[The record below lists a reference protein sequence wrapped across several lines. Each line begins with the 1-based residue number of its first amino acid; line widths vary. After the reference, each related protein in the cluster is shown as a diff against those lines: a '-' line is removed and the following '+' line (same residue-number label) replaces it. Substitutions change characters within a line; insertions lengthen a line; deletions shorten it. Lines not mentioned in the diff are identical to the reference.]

1 MPRPISSPRALR
13 GVRAC
18 GLAALVLAGA
28 CGGGGS
34 HRSSATGQLG
44 AAASAPTSTT
54 GGAGASGAGAGT
66 TGAPATG
73 ASKATTAPAKSASS
87 NTAAPAGAASKA
99 ATAGAA
105 GAAPGH
111 YTYDVTGSRSGGT
124 PPTTAPLNGKATLTV
139 DPAQGTDQH
148 ETLVS
153 DDGSGNGTELVLRY
167 QPDGVFMVD
176 LKITGQFAK
185 EFRPN
190 PPVLAEPVPQTEGKH
205 WAWDI
210 TSTDNT
216 TTGHGD
222 YTMGK
227 PDTTSNGCKPVA
239 CGLVNGTLTIHT
251 TFNGAP
257 FTITLTTDR
266 VDSPKYSVTVKEH
279 DVTDVPGFFHSD
291 TTSIIE
297 SVVPK

>member
-1 MPRPISSPRALR
+1 MPRPISFPRALR

-44 AAASAPTSTT
+44 AAASAATSTT

-99 ATAGAA
+99 ATAAA

>member
-99 ATAGAA
+99 ATAAA

>member
-1 MPRPISSPRALR
+1 
-13 GVRAC
+13 VRAC
-18 GLAALVLAGA
+18 GLAVLVLAGA
-28 CGGGGS
+28 CGGGS

-44 AAASAPTSTT
+44 PGSSGVTSTT
-54 GGAGASGAGAGT
+54 SGAGAGAAAAGT
-66 TGAPATG
+66 TGAPTTG
-73 ASKATTAPAKSASS
+73 GSKATAAPAKSASS
-87 NTAAPAGAASKA
+87 NTAATAGAGARAS
-99 ATAGAA
+99 TASAA

-124 PPTTAPLNGKATLTV
+124 PPTTAPINGKATLTV
-139 DPAQGTDQH
+139 DPALATDQH

-167 QPDGVFMVD
+167 QPDGVFLVD

-190 PPVLAEPVPQTEGKH
+190 PPVLAEPVPQTQGKH
-205 WAWDI
+205 WQWDL

-216 TTGHGD
+216 TTAHGD
-222 YTMGK
+222 YTMGG

-239 CGLVNGTLTIHT
+239 CGVVNGTLTIHT

-257 FTITLTTDR
+257 FTIALTTNR

-291 TTSIIE
+291 TTSVIE